1 MTAPRDPDRLIGAF
15 LEDGIDELPDWAFD
29 EVRHDIHRTRQRVV
43 IGPWREPLMSNL
55 TRYGVIA
62 AAVVLLVGAGVVLLR
77 PAPDGVAAPA
87 SVAPS
92 ASPSPSPTEAVA
104 ASPTLRPDAALPGPN
119 RLGGGG
125 VAPALILTVPEGDSG
140 WSNYGSHL
148 EKDYGRSVGPAVY
161 VPGISRTYVDPCTDH
176 TLKEPAPRGVQQLIA
191 ALGNQPGMS
200 SKPTADVTISGYSG
214 QYVDTTVTADIT
226 KCGGQDAFWLWSG
239 GSGDDH
245 WVAGATGETYRVYAL
260 DVDGTTFTF
269 AVRIPAN
276 TTDAELAEVM
286 AVLER
291 LEIEPAAASASPK
304 P

>member
-1 MTAPRDPDRLIGAF
+1 
-15 LEDGIDELPDWAFD
+15 
-29 EVRHDIHRTRQRVV
+29 
-43 IGPWREPLMSNL
+43 MSNIA
-55 TRYGVIA
+55 RYGVIA
-62 AAVVLLVGAGVVLLR
+62 AAVVVLVGAGVVLLR
-77 PAPDGVAAPA
+77 PTPAGVAAPA

-92 ASPSPSPTEAVA
+92 ASPSPSPTEAAA

-119 RLGGGG
+119 RLGGDG
-125 VAPALILTVPEGDSG
+125 PALILTVPEGDSG

-148 EKDYGRSVGPAVY
+148 EKDYGGRLGPAVY
-161 VPGISRTYVDPCTDH
+161 RPAISGTYVDPCTDH
-176 TLKEPAPRGVQQLIA
+176 TLKEPAPQGVEQLIA

-226 KCGGQDAFWLWSG
+226 KCGGEDAFWLWG
-239 GSGDDH
+239 YGDDP
-245 WVAGATGETYRVYAL
+245 WVAGETGETHRVYAL

-286 AVLER
+286 AVLET
-291 LEIEPAAASASPK
+291 LKIEPAAASASPS

>member
-1 MTAPRDPDRLIGAF
+1 MTAPRDPDRLIHAF
-15 LEDGIDELPDWAFD
+15 LEDGTDALPDWAFD
-29 EVRHDIHRTRQRVV
+29 EVRHNIHRTRQRVT
-43 IGPWREPLMSNL
+43 ISPWREPVMSNIA
-55 TRYGVIA
+55 RYGVIA
-62 AAVVLLVGAGVVLLR
+62 AAVVVLVGAGAVLLR
-77 PAPDGVAAPA
+77 PTPAGVAAPA

-92 ASPSPSPTEAVA
+92 ASPSPSPTEAAA

-119 RLGGGG
+119 RLGDG
-125 VAPALILTVPEGDSG
+125 VGPALILTVPEGDSG
-140 WSNYGSHL
+140 WSNYGTHL
-148 EKDYGRSVGPAVY
+148 EKDYGGAMGTAVY
-161 VPGISRTYVDPCTDH
+161 RPVISGTYVDPCTDH
-176 TLKEPAPRGVQQLIA
+176 TLKEPAPQGVEQLIA

-226 KCGGQDAFWLWSG
+226 KCGGEDAFWLWG
-239 GSGDDH
+239 YGDDH

-286 AVLER
+286 AVLET
-291 LEIEPAAASASPK
+291 LKIEPAAASASPS